1 MANWIIQEVDNMPI
15 RDSHGVPV
23 AISKMLQRR
32 GIAEDKID
40 DFLAACPKETY
51 DPFEF
56 TGIKE
61 AVDRILT
68 ALDEGREIVIYGD
81 YDADGVT
88 ATALLYGV
96 FKNFSTKIDYYIP
109 SRFVDGYGLNN
120 AAIEKIALAHPSSLI
135 VTVDCGSTSKE
146 EIEFAKTLGLDII
159 VSDHHSLEDD
169 KIPNCLM
176 LNPKLES
183 NTYPFKDL
191 SGCGVAF
198 KLAQGIERVCSE
210 KKDNRFTKTQLNEL
224 LDLVAI
230 STIADVVPLVG
241 ENRTLVKYG
250 LKTIN
255 ERRRRGLAALL
266 DVLDI
271 DGEVSS
277 DNVAYILAPNINAL
291 GRMDTASLGVELLE
305 GSSHS
310 MAELYDLATT
320 MVDNNKARR
329 QEQDKTAKICYE
341 QMNASDCGEFFTVIK
356 APGAHEG
363 VAGIVAGN
371 LKEKFYR
378 PVFICT
384 PNEDGTL
391 KGTGRCIPGINLHE
405 LMAKHSDL
413 FIRFGGHAGA
423 CGFSIMEEDF
433 EKLRDI
439 MQEEIKAMLVENPS
453 ILTENL
459 YIEKELNKSEKTLDF
474 AKALKSLEPFGEAN
488 PKPCFCIMNAIP
500 QNLGLM
506 GAEQQHMRFYAKTD
520 DGASV
525 ACILFRRASE
535 FEDLVKSGS
544 RIDVAG
550 ELSVNEYNGRQKLQL
565 IVKDIKRSSN

>member
-32 GIAEDKID
+32 GVAEDKID
-40 DFLAACPKETY
+40 DFLSANPKETY

-56 TGIKE
+56 SGIKE
-61 AVDRILT
+61 AVELILA
-68 ALDEGREIVIYGD
+68 ALDSGREIVIYGD

-88 ATALLYGV
+88 ATALLFGV
-96 FKNFSTKIDYYIP
+96 FKNFSTKVDYYIP

-120 AAIEKIALAHPSSLI
+120 AAIEKIAKAHPSCLI

-146 EIEFAKTLGLDII
+146 EIEFAKSLNLDII

-169 KIPNCLM
+169 KIPDCLM

-198 KLAQGIERVCSE
+198 KLAQGIERICAE
-210 KKDNRFTKTQLNEL
+210 KKDNRFTKVQLNAL

-241 ENRTLVKYG
+241 ENRSLVKYG
-250 LKTIN
+250 LRTIN

-271 DGEVSS
+271 EDEVTS

-341 QMNASDCGEFFTVIK
+341 QINSENCGDYFTVIK

-371 LKEKFYR
+371 LKEKYYR

-384 PNEDGTL
+384 PNGDGTL
-391 KGTGRCIPGINLHE
+391 KGTGRCVPGINLHE

-423 CGFSIMEEDF
+423 CGFSMKEEDF
-433 EKLRDI
+433 EKLRDV
-439 MQEEIKAMLVENPS
+439 MQEEIKSLLAENPS

-459 YIEKELNKSEKTLDF
+459 YIEKELDKSEKTLEF
-474 AKALKSLEPFGEAN
+474 AKALRSLEPFGEAN
-488 PKPCFCIMNAIP
+488 PKPCFCIMNARV
-500 QNLGLM
+500 NNYGLM
-506 GAEQQHMRFYAKTD
+506 GAEQQHMRFYAKTS
-520 DGASV
+520 DGVSV
-525 ACILFRRASE
+525 SCILFRRAAE
-535 FEDLVKSGS
+535 FEPLIKSGVQV
-544 RIDVAG
+544 DVAG
-550 ELSVNEYNGRQKLQL
+550 ELSINEYNGRQNLQL
-565 IVKDIKRSSN
+565 IVKDIKRSNS

>member
-1 MANWIIQEVDNMPI
+1 MANWIIREIDNMPI

-23 AISKMLQRR
+23 AICRMLMQR
-32 GIAEDKID
+32 GVNEDYFL
-40 DFLAACPKETY
+40 DFLSDSPKETY
-51 DPFEF
+51 DPFLFKNLRECAE
-56 TGIKE
+56 T
-61 AVDRILT
+61 ILK
-68 ALDEGREIVIYGD
+68 ALDDGRDIMVYGD

-88 ATALLYGV
+88 ATSLLCSV
-96 FKNFSTKIDYYIP
+96 LRNFSHKVFFYIP

-120 AAIEKIALAHPSSLI
+120 KAIELIAQDHPNGMI
-135 VTVDCGSTSKE
+135 VTVDCGSTSHDE
-146 EIEFAKTLGLDII
+146 AEYAKSLGLDII
-159 VSDHHSLEDD
+159 VSDHHNFEESCTPE
-169 KIPNCLM
+169 CLL
-176 LNPKLES
+176 LNPKLEG
-183 NTYPFKDL
+183 NDYPFKDL

-198 KLAQGIERVCSE
+198 KLAQGIERICSE
-210 KKDNRFTKTQLNEL
+210 RGDNRFTKTMLNEL

-250 LKTIN
+250 IKCIN

-271 DGEVSS
+271 ESDVTS
-277 DNVAYILAPNINAL
+277 DNIAYILAPNINAL
-291 GRMDTASLGVELLE
+291 GRMGTAALGVELLE
-305 GSSHS
+305 GTGKS
-310 MAELYDLATT
+310 MSELYDLATT
-320 MVDNNKARR
+320 MVDNNKMRR
-329 QEQDKTAKICYE
+329 VEQEKTARICYE
-341 QMNASDCGEFFTVIK
+341 QMENEDCGEFFPVIK

-371 LKEKFYR
+371 IKETYYR

-423 CGFSIMEEDF
+423 CGFSMKEENF
-433 EKLRDI
+433 AELRAI
-439 MQEEIKAMLVENPS
+439 MQDEIKQLVNDDPG

-459 YIEKELNKSEKTLDF
+459 YIEKELSAEEKTLEF
-474 AKALKSLEPFGEAN
+474 AKQLHSLEPFGEAN
-488 PKPCFCIMNAIP
+488 PKPCFCM
-500 QNLGLM
+500 LGTIISGIAYM
-506 GAEQQHMRFYAKTD
+506 GTEKQHVRFYARNK
-520 DGASV
+520 DGVSV
-525 ACILFRRASE
+525 PCILFKHAE
-535 FEDLVKSGS
+535 KYKDLINSGQ
-544 RIDVAG
+544 RLDIAG

-565 IVKDIKRSSN
+565 IIADIRRS

>member
-1 MANWIIQEVDNMPI
+1 MANWIIQEVDNTPI
-15 RDSHGVPV
+15 RDSFGVPV

-32 GIAEDKID
+32 GISEDKIV
-40 DFLAACPKETY
+40 DFLSDTPRETY

-61 AVDRILT
+61 AVDIILN
-68 ALDEGREIVIYGD
+68 ALDTGKEIVIFGD

-96 FKNFSTKIDYYIP
+96 FKNFSLKVDYYIP

-120 AAIEKIALAHPSSLI
+120 AALDTIAKEHPHSLI
-135 VTVDCGSTSKE
+135 VTVDCGSTSRDE
-146 EIEFAKTLGLDII
+146 VEYAKSLGLDII
-159 VSDHHSLEDD
+159 VSDHHNFEDD
-169 KIPNCLM
+169 RIPDCLI
-176 LNPKLES
+176 LNPKLEG
-183 NTYPFKDL
+183 NTYPFKNL

-198 KLAQGIERVCSE
+198 KLAQGIERVCFE
-210 KKDNRFTKTQLNEL
+210 KSDNRFTKQQLYEL

-230 STIADVVPLVG
+230 STIADVVPLLG
-241 ENRTLVKYG
+241 ENRSLVKYG
-250 LKTIN
+250 LHTIN

-271 DGEVSS
+271 ESEVTS

-291 GRMDTASLGVELLE
+291 GRMDTAELGVELLE
-305 GSSHS
+305 GSNHS
-310 MAELYDLATT
+310 MEELYKLATT

-341 QMNASDCGEFFTVIK
+341 QMEKENCGDYFTVIR

-371 LKEKFYR
+371 LKEKYYR

-384 PNEDGTL
+384 PNGDGTL

-423 CGFSIMEEDF
+423 CGFSMKEDDF
-433 EKLRDI
+433 IELREV
-439 MQEEIKAMLVENPS
+439 MQEEIKSLLLENPD

-459 YIEKELNKSEKTLDF
+459 YIEKVLEAKEKTLDF
-474 AKALKSLEPFGEAN
+474 AKALKKLEPFGEAN
-488 PKPCFCIMNAIP
+488 PKPCFCILKARAN
-500 QNLGLM
+500 NVGLM
-506 GAEQQHMRFYAKTD
+506 GPEQQHLRFFANTE
-520 DGASV
+520 DGVSV
-525 ACILFRRASE
+525 PCILFRRAAE
-535 FEDLVKSGS
+535 FEDIMNSGDF
-544 RIDVAG
+544 IDVAG
-550 ELSVNEYNGRQKLQL
+550 ELTVNEYNGRQKLQM
-565 IVKDIKRSSN
+565 IVKDIRRSSN

>member
-1 MANWIIQEVDNMPI
+1 MANWIIQQVDNMPI

-23 AISKMLQRR
+23 AISKMLIRN
-32 GIAEDKID
+32 GISEDKID
-40 DFLAACPKETY
+40 DFLSESPKETY

-61 AVDRILT
+61 AVGIILD
-68 ALDEGREIVIYGD
+68 ALDTGREIVIYGD

-96 FKNFSTKIDYYIP
+96 FKNFSTKVDYYIP
-109 SRFVDGYGLNN
+109 SRFIDGYGINN
-120 AAIEKIALAHPSSLI
+120 AALEKISKQHPSALI
-135 VTVDCGSTSKE
+135 VTVDCGSTSKD
-146 EIEFAKTLGLDII
+146 EIEFAKTLGFDII
-159 VSDHHSLEDD
+159 VSDHHSLEDER
-169 KIPNCLM
+169 IPDCLM
-176 LNPKLES
+176 LNPKLAT

-198 KLAQGIERVCSE
+198 KLAQGIERVCTT
-210 KKDNRFTKTQLNEL
+210 KGDNRFTKQQLNEL

-230 STIADVVPLVG
+230 STIADVVPLIG

-255 ERRRRGLAALL
+255 ERHRRGLAALL

-271 DGEVSS
+271 DEKVTS

-329 QEQDKTAKICYE
+329 QEQEKAAKICYE
-341 QMNASDCGEFFTVIK
+341 QIEKEDCGEYFTVIR
-356 APGAHEG
+356 ADGAHEG

-384 PNEDGTL
+384 PNEDGTI

-413 FIRFGGHAGA
+413 FIRFGGHSGA
-423 CGFSIMEEDF
+423 CGFSMKAEDF
-433 EKLRDI
+433 QKLRDI
-439 MQEEIKAMLVENPS
+439 MQEEIKALLVENPA

-459 YIEKELNKSEKTLDF
+459 YIEKELDKSEKTLEF
-474 AKALKSLEPFGEAN
+474 AKALQGLEPFGEGN
-488 PKPCFCIMNAIP
+488 PKPCFCIKGALP
-500 QNLGLM
+500 QSVNLM
-506 GAEQQHMRFYAKTD
+506 GPEQQHIRFYARTN
-520 DGASV
+520 DGTSV
-525 ACILFRRASE
+525 ACILFRRAAE
-535 FEDLVKSGS
+535 FVDLLNSGS
-544 RIDVAG
+544 TIDVAG
-550 ELSVNEYNGRQKLQL
+550 ELSVNDYNGRQKLQL
-565 IVKDIKRSSN
+565 IVKDIKRSEI

>member
-1 MANWIIQEVDNMPI
+1 MANWIIREVDNMPI

-23 AISKMLQRR
+23 AISKMLIRN
-32 GIAEDKID
+32 GISEDKID
-40 DFLAACPKETY
+40 DFLAENPKETY

-61 AVDRILT
+61 AVDIILA
-68 ALDEGREIVIYGD
+68 ALDSGREIVIYGD

-88 ATALLYGV
+88 STALLYGV
-96 FKNFSTKIDYYIP
+96 FKNFSTKVDYYIP
-109 SRFVDGYGLNN
+109 SRFIDGYGLNN
-120 AAIEKIALAHPSSLI
+120 AALKKISQNHPGALL
-135 VTVDCGSTSKE
+135 VTVDCGSTSKDE
-146 EIEFAKTLGLDII
+146 VAYAKSLGLDII
-159 VSDHHSLEDD
+159 VSDHHSLEEDR
-169 KIPNCLM
+169 IPDCLM

-198 KLAQGIERVCSE
+198 KLAQGIERVCAA
-210 KKDNRFTKTQLNEL
+210 KDDTRFTKQQLNEL

-271 DGEVSS
+271 EDRVSS

-310 MAELYDLATT
+310 MAELYNLATT
-320 MVDNNKARR
+320 MVENNKARR
-329 QEQDKTAKICYE
+329 QEQEKAAKICYE
-341 QMNASDCGEFFTVIK
+341 HIAKEDCGEYFMVIK
-356 APGAHEG
+356 AAGAHEG

-423 CGFSIMEEDF
+423 CGFSMKEEDF
-433 EKLRDI
+433 QTLRDI
-439 MQEEIKAMLVENPS
+439 MQEEIKDKLSEDPN

-459 YIEKELNKSEKTLDF
+459 YIEKELNKSEKTLEF
-474 AKALKSLEPFGEAN
+474 AKALQTLEPFGEGN
-488 PKPCFCIMNAIP
+488 PKPCFCIKRALAQSVNR
-500 QNLGLM
+500 M
-506 GAEQQHMRFYAKTD
+506 GAEQQHLRFYARTN
-520 DGASV
+520 DGVSV

-535 FEDLVKSGS
+535 FYDLLCSGS
-544 RIDVAG
+544 PIDVAG
-550 ELSVNEYNGRQKLQL
+550 EFTVNDYNGRQKLQL
-565 IVKDIKRSSN
+565 IVKDIKRSGN

>member
-1 MANWIIQEVDNMPI
+1 MANWIIREVDNMPI

-23 AISKMLQRR
+23 AISKMLIRN
-32 GIAEDKID
+32 GISEDKID
-40 DFLAACPKETY
+40 DFLAENPKETY

-61 AVDRILT
+61 AVDIILA
-68 ALDEGREIVIYGD
+68 ALDAGREIVIYGD

-88 ATALLYGV
+88 STALLYGV
-96 FKNFSTKIDYYIP
+96 FKNFSTKVDYYIP
-109 SRFVDGYGLNN
+109 SRFIDGYGLNN
-120 AAIEKIALAHPSSLI
+120 AALKTISQNHPGALL
-135 VTVDCGSTSKE
+135 VTVDCGSTSKDE
-146 EIEFAKTLGLDII
+146 VAYAKSLGLDII
-159 VSDHHSLEDD
+159 VSDHHSLEEDR
-169 KIPNCLM
+169 IPDCLM

-198 KLAQGIERVCSE
+198 KLAQGIERVCAA
-210 KKDNRFTKTQLNEL
+210 KDDARFTKQQLNEL

-271 DGEVSS
+271 EDRVSS

-310 MAELYDLATT
+310 MAELYNLATT

-329 QEQDKTAKICYE
+329 QEQEKAAKICYE
-341 QMNASDCGEFFTVIK
+341 QIAKNDCGEYFTVIR
-356 APGAHEG
+356 AEGAHEG

-371 LKEKFYR
+371 LKEQFYR

-405 LMAKHSDL
+405 LMVKHSDL

-423 CGFSIMEEDF
+423 CGFSMKEEDF
-433 EKLRDI
+433 QKLRDA
-439 MQEEIKAMLVENPS
+439 MQEEIKAMLAENPG

-459 YIEKELNKSEKTLDF
+459 YIEKELSKAEKTLEF
-474 AKALKSLEPFGEAN
+474 AKALKSLEPFGEGN
-488 PKPCFCIMNAIP
+488 PKPCFCIKNAAA
-500 QNLGLM
+500 QSVNFM
-506 GAEQQHMRFYAKTD
+506 GAENQHLRFYASTS
-520 DGASV
+520 DGISIP
-525 ACILFRRASE
+525 CILFRRASE
-535 FEDLVKSGS
+535 FKDMLASGS
-544 RIDVAG
+544 LIDVAG
-550 ELSVNEYNGRQKLQL
+550 ELSINEYNGRQKLQL
-565 IVKDIKRSSN
+565 IVKDIKRSRN

>member
-1 MANWIIQEVDNMPI
+1 MANWIIQQVDNTPI

-23 AISKMLQRR
+23 AISKMLVKR
-32 GIAEDKID
+32 GIEESKID
-40 DFLAACPKETY
+40 DFLSSSPKETY
-51 DPFEF
+51 DPFDF
-56 TGIKE
+56 LGIKE
-61 AVDRILT
+61 AVDVIL
-68 ALDEGREIVIYGD
+68 ASLNKGQEIVIYGD

-88 ATALLYGV
+88 ATSLLYGV
-96 FKNFSTKIDYYIP
+96 FRNFSTKVSYYIP

-120 AAIEKIALAHPSSLI
+120 SALDTIAREHPNSLI
-135 VTVDCGSTSKE
+135 VTVDCGSTSKSE
-146 EIEFAKTLGLDII
+146 VEYAKSLGLDII
-159 VSDHHSLEDD
+159 VSDHHSFEDD
-169 KIPNCLM
+169 RIPDCLI
-176 LNPKLES
+176 LNPKLKE
-183 NTYPFKDL
+183 NRYPFKDL

-198 KLAQGIERVCSE
+198 KLAQGIERVCSQNG
-210 KKDNRFTKTQLNEL
+210 DGRFTRQQLYEL

-271 DGEVSS
+271 EADVSS

-291 GRMDTASLGVELLE
+291 GRMGTAALGVELLE

-310 MAELYDLATT
+310 MAELYDLAET
-320 MVDNNKARR
+320 MADNNKARR
-329 QEQDKTAKICYE
+329 QEQEKTAKICFE
-341 QMNASDCGEFFTVIK
+341 QMDKNDCGEYFTVIK

-371 LKEKFYR
+371 LKEKYYR

-384 PNEDGTL
+384 PNGDGTL

-423 CGFSIMEEDF
+423 CGFSMKEDDF

-439 MQEEIKAMLVENPS
+439 MQEEIKSLLDMNPS

-459 YIEKELNKSEKTLDF
+459 YIEKELDKNEKTLDF
-474 AKALKSLEPFGEAN
+474 AKAIQRLEPFGEGN
-488 PKPCFCIMNAIP
+488 PKPCFYISNVTP
-500 QNLGLM
+500 QHVGLI
-506 GAEQQHMRFYAKTD
+506 GAEQQHLRFFANTN

-525 ACILFRRASE
+525 PCILFRRATE
-535 FEDLVKSGS
+535 FEDLVKSGHL
-544 RIDVAG
+544 IDVAG
-550 ELSVNEYNGRQKLQL
+550 ELSVNEYSGRQKLQM
-565 IVKDIKRSSN
+565 IVKDIRRSHN